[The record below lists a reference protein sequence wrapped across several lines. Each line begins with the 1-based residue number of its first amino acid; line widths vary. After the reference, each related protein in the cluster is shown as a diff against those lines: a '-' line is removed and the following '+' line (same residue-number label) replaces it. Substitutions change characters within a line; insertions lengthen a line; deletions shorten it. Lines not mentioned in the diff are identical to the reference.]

1 MTPSDD
7 QIKGDILGRENPDG
21 TVTGGFL
28 EVLHKIVEHEGY
40 VVPETSLRSGYRA
53 QRHDKKGI
61 CTAKVKRQQRI
72 ESLALP
78 DPHEDALY
86 LMQYP
91 NEHAAAVLDI
101 EEIESESDGSASD
114 RHGSDDS
121 DGDDNADQE
130 DHSDVERFEELE
142 DFDE

>member
-1 MTPSDD
+1 
-7 QIKGDILGRENPDG
+7 
-21 TVTGGFL
+21 
-28 EVLHKIVEHEGY
+28 
-40 VVPETSLRSGYRA
+40 
-53 QRHDKKGI
+53 
-61 CTAKVKRQQRI
+61 
-72 ESLALP
+72 
-78 DPHEDALY
+78 
-86 LMQYP
+86 MQYP